1 MPVFVFAI
9 DEIGHQVDA
18 IERKGYTVTAVI
30 PNPPLDD
37 DVERYMVFAHLT
49 NPRRIE
55 TRGNS

>member
-9 DEIGHQVDA
+9 DEIGHQIDA
-18 IERKGYTVTAVI
+18 IERDGYTVTAVI

-37 DVERYMVFAHLT
+37 GVERYMVFAHHA
-49 NPRRIE
+49 RAAFE